1 LSIALQKGNGIEMI
15 FTNGG
20 IVVSPSPDIGDV
32 YEGPYYSFFS
42 WSDPPTGSELE
53 SVSAAYQLIY
63 DVIEEEGPFDGIL
76 GFSQGATL
84 ASAFLMHHAEQ
95 HPLDLPFVHFKYAI
109 FIGGAPPRLSDTE
122 ALLPSKGALVD
133 IPSVH
138 IAGKKDDAFQASVD
152 LFNLCRKETSTFVI
166 HELGH
171 VIPRDPDVVGAM
183 AKAITGLCH
192 KATFV

>member
-1 LSIALQKGNGIEMI
+1 MEMI
-15 FTNGG
+15 FTNGE
-20 IVVSPSPDIGDV
+20 IMASPSPDIEKV

-109 FIGGAPPRLSDTE
+109 FIGEHWWKSRRCI
-122 ALLPSKGALVD
+122 LLGRRMMPFRRPS
-133 IPSVH
+133 ISSTC
-138 IAGKKDDAFQASVD
+138 AGKRHQRS
-152 LFNLCRKETSTFVI
+152 LFMNWVTLFRGPQT
-166 HELGH
+166 LW
-171 VIPRDPDVVGAM
+171 
-183 AKAITGLCH
+183 GLWQ
-192 KATFV
+192 KL